1 MRRNEKKQYSHY
13 DNIRSKRESD
23 STSKALMAETFPN
36 LGREIDIQIQETQ
49 TTQLGLHWDIINSQK
64 LKAKIIFKTA
74 REKIEVTYK
83 GIPIKI
89 SEEFSTETF
98 QARRKW
104 DNIFKIL
111 KGKRLNQE

>member
-1 MRRNEKKQYSHY
+1 
-13 DNIRSKRESD
+13 
-23 STSKALMAETFPN
+23 MAETFPN

-104 DNIFKIL
+104 DNVFKIL

>member
-1 MRRNEKKQYSHY
+1 
-13 DNIRSKRESD
+13 
-23 STSKALMAETFPN
+23 MAETFPN

-49 TTQLGLHWDIINSQK
+49 RTQLGLRWDIINSQK
-64 LKAKIIFKTA
+64 LKTKIIFKTA

-89 SEEFSTETF
+89 SEFSTETL

-111 KGKRLNQE
+111 KGKKLNQE